1 MRRLWAFIC
10 MVLSLVVMVVFNVQS
25 IYDSNNLSLEY
36 TNSKEAVIQ
45 LTQRSEGINLEKD
58 DIASKVSARLDLA
71 GVNNSNVEVVMSD
84 DTSSAKV
91 RVKLST
97 NNDAE
102 YENILRVVTSN
113 TVLTFSNANND
124 VVSYSDLQGSED
136 NTMVLD
142 YDGTTPQPKFVIGN
156 VAKWNEFTAKNDEI
170 SDEDNKKKIFVW
182 ANKTD
187 EDTYVK
193 AFGDSTNQIEA
204 VQDVRKKIIAI
215 LSTDD
220 YSKADNEDVGYVKV
234 NTDENE
240 NSFTIASAR
249 SYVNARNATDY
260 GFDVKKL
267 YDNRIN
273 PTLPTSSRNM
283 LLIGSGVGLLLLFI
297 GLLLAFSLNG
307 LVAGLSITVSTMF
320 TLLVS
325 NFVGFVFTP
334 VTCVAVLFTIIS
346 SLFVIIY
353 TFTRIQQEFKKGRS
367 IEKSH
372 YEGFRKSFKINLI
385 IGGLIFFTSL
395 FTFFV
400 GQGMIKVFCGY
411 LVIGSI
417 FSTFVTYY
425 LTKWQSYW
433 LFTSPKTNN
442 NLALLG
448 VNNTFTSKLETKV
461 ENKEF
466 VNVDKVK
473 NKKKINLSI
482 LCATCVLVLA
492 TFLTFGLVKGGDNI
506 FNNQGDYKDQ
516 YRVDI
521 EFVTDREVAD
531 SDTYTTYTQFAN
543 NIDASDS
550 LKDAGFSSSYVE
562 SYTFNRVETFDS
574 NNLKTYTTYIS
585 LLLKGSLDT
594 NQKATLQ
601 AYASSNQFGIKL
613 YQNTSVSIDIGTS
626 YNGQIAHNNFY
637 FYLASGLLIVF
648 IIALYLLFFGIYAF
662 GQVSIALAIEYGITL
677 SLMAICRLPFNS
689 FASFGVYFGILISGI
704 SFVPIF
710 QRFRELK
717 RENKAN
723 RAGYEDQIKLYNQA
737 YKETFLTSSLIHLAS
752 LIIGLC
758 CIFAGGSS
766 LFSLGLIIV
775 IMAVISYFYM
785 AFVSYYDFAYL
796 RQDIKYKR
804 IQFKFKKK
812 DKKKPI
818 ENKNEPVEAIVPGIN
833 DYF

>member
-25 IYDSNNLSLEY
+25 IYDTNNLSLEY

-45 LTQRSEGINLEKD
+45 ISQRSEGINLDKD

-71 GVNNSNVEVVMSD
+71 GVNNSNVEVVMSSS
-84 DTSSAKV
+84 TSLASV

-97 NNDAE
+97 NTDAE
-102 YENILRVVTSN
+102 YENILRVLTSN
-113 TVLTFSNANND
+113 TVLTFSNSNND
-124 VVSYSDLQGSED
+124 VVAYSDLKGDED
-136 NTMVLD
+136 DTMVLD

-156 VAKWNEFTAKNDEI
+156 VAKWNEFSAKNDEI
-170 SDEDNKKKIFVW
+170 SNEDLKKKIYVW

-193 AFGDSTNQIEA
+193 AFGDSSNGIEA
-204 VQDVRKKIIAI
+204 VQDVRNKIIAI

-220 YSKADNEDVGYVKV
+220 YSKEDSSDVGYIKV
-234 NTDENE
+234 NTDEND

-297 GLLLAFSLNG
+297 GLILAFSLNG
-307 LVAGLSITVSTMF
+307 FIAGLSIAVSTMF
-320 TLLVS
+320 TLLIS

-334 VTCVAVLFTIIS
+334 VSCVAILFTILS
-346 SLFVIIY
+346 SLFVIVY
-353 TFTRIQQEFKKGRS
+353 TFTRIQQEYKKGRS

-372 YEGFRKSFKINLI
+372 YEGFRKSFRINLI
-385 IGGLIFFTSL
+385 IGGLIFFVSL

-400 GQGMIKVFCGY
+400 GQGLIKVFCGY

-417 FSTFVTYY
+417 FSTFATYY

-448 VNNTFTSKLETKV
+448 MNNTFTSKLETKV
-461 ENKEF
+461 DNKEF
-466 VNVDKVK
+466 VNVSKVK
-473 NKKKINLSI
+473 SKKKINLSI
-482 LCATCVLVLA
+482 LGATCVLVLA

-506 FNNQGDYKDQ
+506 FNNQGDYKTQ

-521 EFVTDREVAD
+521 EFVTDREVSD

-550 LKDAGFSSSYVE
+550 LKDAGFTSTLVE

-585 LLLKGSLDT
+585 LLLNNELDT
-594 NQKATLQ
+594 NQKTTLE
-601 AYASSNQFGIKL
+601 AYAQSNQFGIKL
-613 YQNTSVSIDIGTS
+613 YQNTSVSIAIGTS

-648 IIALYLLFFGIYAF
+648 VIALYLIYFGIYAL
-662 GQVSIALAIEYGITL
+662 GQVSIILACEYGIIL

-689 FASFGVYFGILISGI
+689 YASFGVYFGLLITSLA
-704 SFVPIF
+704 FVPIF

-723 RAGYEDQIKLYNQA
+723 RAPYEDQIKLYNQA
-737 YKETFLTSSLIHLAS
+737 YKETFLTTSLIHLS
-752 LIIGLC
+752 SVVIGLC

-775 IMAVISYFYM
+775 IMAVISYFYL
-785 AFVSYYDFAYL
+785 AFASYYDFAYL
-796 RQDIKYKR
+796 RQDIKYKK
-804 IQFKFKKK
+804 IQVKWFKKK
-812 DKKKPI
+812 NKKPV
-818 ENKNEPVEAIVPGIN
+818 ENKNEPSEAIVPGIN